1 MIRRLAGIALRLAL
15 LAGFVW
21 AVLVAALFLHRH
33 ERIYPFAQ
41 GFRAEAPEGLPRGR
55 LLRLE
60 GRDGV
65 PIFVWASAPMAGAPM
80 VLHFTGNGAY
90 LPGAARHVTP
100 LVIRG
105 YGAAMPVYRGAGGS
119 PGEPTEEVLIADA
132 LTLYDALAEA
142 FPDAAQ
148 PPVIWGTSLGAA
160 VATAV
165 AVERPAAGLILEV
178 PFAELCTVA
187 QHHYPWLPA
196 CLILPDERWENLR
209 RIAEVNAPILTLGA
223 EADTVIPVAEA
234 VRLHAAAP
242 EPKQLVLYP
251 GAGHGGVMA
260 AGAMDDIL
268 PFLAEH
274 APP

>member
-1 MIRRLAGIALRLAL
+1 MIRRLAGITLRLAL

-65 PIFVWASAPMAGAPM
+65 PLFAWGSAPVAGAPM

-105 YGAAMPVYRGAGGS
+105 YGAAIPAYRGSGGA
-119 PGEPTEEVLIADA
+119 PGEPTEAVLIDDA
-132 LTLYDALAEA
+132 LILYDALAEA

-165 AVERPAAGLILEV
+165 AVERPAAALILEV

-209 RIAEVNAPILTLGA
+209 RIAEVDAPVLTLGA
-223 EADTVIPVAEA
+223 EADTVIPVREA
-234 VRLHAAAP
+234 VRLHAAA
-242 EPKQLVLYP
+242 
-251 GAGHGGVMA
+251 
-260 AGAMDDIL
+260 
-268 PFLAEH
+268 
-274 APP
+274 

>member
-1 MIRRLAGIALRLAL
+1 MIRRLAGIALKLAL
-15 LAGFVW
+15 MAGFVW

-33 ERIYPFAQ
+33 DRIYPFAQ
-41 GFRAEAPEGLPRGR
+41 SFRAEVPEGLPRGR
-55 LLRLE
+55 LLQLE
-60 GRDGV
+60 GRDGTAL
-65 PIFVWASAPMAGAPM
+65 FVWAAPPVEGAPM

-105 YGAAMPVYRGAGGS
+105 YGAAMPAYRGAGGA
-119 PGEPTEEVLIADA
+119 PGEPTEAVLIEDA
-132 LTLYDALAEA
+132 LILYDALAEA
-142 FPDAAQ
+142 FPGARQ

-165 AVERPAAGLILEV
+165 AAARPTAALVLEV

-209 RIAEVNAPILTLGA
+209 RIASVDAPKLILGA

-234 VRLHAAAP
+234 VRLHRAAP
-242 EPKQLVLYP
+242 DPKRLVLYP
-251 GAGHGGVMA
+251 GAGHGGLMA

-274 APP
+274 AAP